1 MTTMTTTK
9 KMLTF
14 LTVALGLAVAAP
26 TFAQD
31 RYAYEAPPVHTEVVV
46 RRDYG
51 PGPYSRIDER
61 RERFELHREWGAERR
76 ARIAAAM
83 HARALEQRAW
93 RERHF
98 AATGRIYGAY

>member
-1 MTTMTTTK
+1 MKMT
-9 KMLTF
+9 LTF
-14 LTVALGLAVAAP
+14 LSLALGLAVAAP

-31 RYAYEAPPVHTEVVV
+31 RHVYQAPPVHTEVVV

-51 PGPYSRIDER
+51 PGHYTRIDER
-61 RERFELHREWGAERR
+61 RRVRAEVRREWAERR

-83 HARALEQRAW
+83 HARALEHQAQ

-98 AATGRIYGAY
+98 AATGRLHGSY